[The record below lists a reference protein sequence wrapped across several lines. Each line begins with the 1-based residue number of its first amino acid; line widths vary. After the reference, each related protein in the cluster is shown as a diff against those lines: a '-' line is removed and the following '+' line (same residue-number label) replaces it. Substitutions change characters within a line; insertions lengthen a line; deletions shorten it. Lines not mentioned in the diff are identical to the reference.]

1 VATITHLKHKFV
13 SFLFFIIFDALIT
26 LFIFLL
32 NRNIFG
38 SILKYMTNT
47 SKLTLPSLFVDS
59 VEKFAKETS
68 LVFTGEKNYTY
79 KEMGDD
85 VDLLAGVLTDLGV
98 QKNDKVALLSTNMPN
113 WGVAFFAI
121 SKLGAVVV
129 PILPDFHENEVK
141 TIIEHS
147 ESKLLFVSEGLY
159 KSVNEEASNLI
170 KHMILVDSFAI
181 VPKGTNATDLNTL
194 ESSLTSPKK
203 AIPQVEIEEED
214 LASIIYTSGTTGNSK
229 GVMLTH
235 KNLAWTTQQARSLYQ
250 VKVEDRF
257 LSVLP
262 LSHSLENTVGF
273 LLAIKNGASVHY
285 LRKPPV
291 ASVLLPALE
300 LVKPTIML
308 TVPLIIEKVFKA
320 KILPKFQKSPVMRFL
335 YSLSPIRKVLHKVA
349 AGKLYKTFG
358 GELNFFGIGG
368 AKLDPNVER
377 FLIEGN
383 FPYAIGY
390 GLTETSPLLAG
401 AVGKNRI
408 IGSTGIAMEGVTLR
422 IANAD
427 PITGEGEIQAQGL
440 NVMRGYYK
448 APEITKEVFTEDGWF
463 RTGDRGS
470 FDKNNRLS
478 IKGRIKTMIVGA
490 SGENI
495 YPEEIESVINK
506 MRFVL
511 ESLVVEKKGKLVAM
525 IHLNM
530 EEMEENFKHL
540 KSEAKQY
547 FNEKSEETLK
557 EIQKK
562 VNEEVNKFS
571 RIQQVI
577 LQPNPFERTP
587 TKKIKRFLYA

>member
-1 VATITHLKHKFV
+1 
-13 SFLFFIIFDALIT
+13 
-26 LFIFLL
+26 
-32 NRNIFG
+32 
-38 SILKYMTNT
+38 MTN
-47 SKLTLPSLFVDS
+47 SPKLTIPALFNES
-59 VEKFAKETS
+59 VEKYASFKS
-68 LVFTGEKNYTY
+68 LVFVGEENYTY
-79 KEMGDD
+79 QQLGND
-85 VDLLAGVLTDLGV
+85 VKLVATLLSELGI
-98 QKNDKVALLSTNMPN
+98 KKGDKVAILSTNMPN

-121 SKLGAVVV
+121 SVIGGIAV
-129 PILPDFHENEVK
+129 PILPDFHDNEIK

-147 ESKLLFVSEGLY
+147 EAKLVFVSTGLFGNLNQDA
-159 KSVNEEASNLI
+159 KKLISNI
-170 KHMILVDSFAI
+170 ILVENFAR
-181 VPKGTNATDLNTL
+181 VPADTAIDQLKNLK
-194 ESSLTSPKK
+194 SSLPATINNSVF
-203 AIPQVEIEEED
+203 AEVEEYD

-235 KNLAWTTQQARSLYQ
+235 KNLAWTAQQCYTLQ
-250 VKVEDRF
+250 EIKPEDRF
-257 LSVLP
+257 ISILP
-262 LSHSLENTVGF
+262 LSHTLENTVGF
-273 LLAIKNGASVHY
+273 LLPVKYGASVHY

-300 LVKPTIML
+300 VVKPTIML
-308 TVPLIIEKVFKA
+308 SVPLIIEKVFRS
-320 KILPKFQKSPVMRFL
+320 KIYPEFQKNAVIRTL
-335 YSLSPIRKVLHKVA
+335 YSASPIRKILHKVA
-349 AGKLYKTFG
+349 AKKLHKTFG
-358 GELNFFGIGG
+358 GHLHFFGIGG
-368 AKLDPNVER
+368 AKLDPTVER
-377 FLIEGN
+377 FLMEGG

-401 AVGKNRI
+401 AVGKNRSL
-408 IGSTGIAMEGVTLR
+408 GSTGIAMEGVQLR

-427 PITGEGEIQAQGL
+427 PLTGEGEIQAKGE

-463 RTGDRGS
+463 RTGDRGN
-470 FDKNNRLS
+470 FDKNNRLY

-511 ESLVVEKKGKLVAM
+511 ESLVIEKKGKLVAM

-530 EEMEENFKHL
+530 EEIESNFKHL
-540 KSEAKQY
+540 KSEAQQY
-547 FNEKSEETLK
+547 IQEKSEEILK
-557 EIQKK
+557 EIHKK

-577 LQPNPFERTP
+577 LQPDPFEKTP

>member
-1 VATITHLKHKFV
+1 
-13 SFLFFIIFDALIT
+13 
-26 LFIFLL
+26 
-32 NRNIFG
+32 
-38 SILKYMTNT
+38 MTNT
-47 SKLTLPSLFVDS
+47 SKLTIPSLFNES
-59 VEKFAKETS
+59 VKKYAHEKS
-68 LVFTGEKNYTY
+68 LVFVGEKNYTY
-79 KEMGDD
+79 QQLGYD
-85 VDLLAGVLTDLGV
+85 VELVASLLSSLGI
-98 QKNDKVALLSTNMPN
+98 KKGDKVAILSTNMPN
-113 WGVAFFAI
+113 WGAAFFAI
-121 SKLGAVVV
+121 SILGAIAV
-129 PILPDFHENEVK
+129 PILPDFHDNEIK

-147 ESKLLFVSEGLY
+147 EAKTIFVSAGLFG
-159 KSVNEEASNLI
+159 SLSNDSKQILSNIILI
-170 KHMILVDSFAI
+170 ENFAI
-181 VPKGTNATDLNTL
+181 IPKNTEAQNL
-194 ESSLTSPKK
+194 GELKSSLPATP
-203 AIPQVEIEEED
+203 AELLQADVEEED

-235 KNLAWTTQQARSLYQ
+235 KNLAWTTQQCSTLQ
-250 VKVEDRF
+250 EIKTSDRF
-257 LSVLP
+257 ISILP
-262 LSHSLENTVGF
+262 LSHTLENTVGF
-273 LLAIKNGASVHY
+273 LLPVKYGASVHY

-300 LVKPTIML
+300 IVKPTIML
-308 TVPLIIEKVFKA
+308 SVPLIIEKIFRA
-320 KILPKFQKSPVMRFL
+320 KILPVFQKSPVMRGL
-335 YSLSPIRKVLHKVA
+335 YSVALIRKVLHKA
-349 AGKLYKTFG
+349 AAKKLHKTFG
-358 GELNFFGIGG
+358 GELHFFGIGG
-368 AKLDPNVER
+368 AKLDPTVER
-377 FLIEGN
+377 FLKEGG

-401 AVGKNRI
+401 AVGKNRSL
-408 IGSTGIAMEGVTLR
+408 GSTGIAMEGVQLR

-427 PITGEGEIQAQGL
+427 PVTGEGEIQAKGL

-463 RTGDRGS
+463 KTGDRGC
-470 FDKNNRLS
+470 FDKNNKLY

-530 EEMEENFKHL
+530 DEIEANFKHM
-540 KSEAKQY
+540 KTEAQQY
-547 FNEKSEETLK
+547 IQQKSEEILK
-557 EIQKK
+557 EIHKK

-577 LQPNPFERTP
+577 LQPSPFEKTP

>member
-1 VATITHLKHKFV
+1 MTNSSKLTIP
-13 SFLFFIIFDALIT
+13 SLF
-26 LFIFLL
+26 
-32 NRNIFG
+32 NE
-38 SILKYMTNT
+38 SILKYPN
-47 SKLTLPSLFVDS
+47 
-59 VEKFAKETS
+59 EKS
-68 LVFTGEKNYTY
+68 LVFVGEENYTY
-79 KEMGDD
+79 SQLGND
-85 VDLLAGVLTDLGV
+85 VKLVATLLSELGIT
-98 QKNDKVALLSTNMPN
+98 KGDKVAILSTNMPN

-121 SKLGAVVV
+121 SVIGGIAV
-129 PILPDFHENEVK
+129 PILPDFHDNEIK

-147 ESKLLFVSEGLY
+147 EAKLAFVSSGLY
-159 KSVNEEASNLI
+159 GNLNNDSKKLISNF
-170 KHMILVDSFAI
+170 ILVDNFALI
-181 VPKGTNATDLNTL
+181 PENIETDQLKNL
-194 ESSLTSPKK
+194 KSSLPTTINNSVF
-203 AIPQVEIEEED
+203 AEVEEYD

-235 KNLAWTTQQARSLYQ
+235 KNLAWTVQQCYTLQ
-250 VKVEDRF
+250 KIKPEDRF
-257 LSVLP
+257 ISILP
-262 LSHSLENTVGF
+262 LSHTLENTVGF
-273 LLAIKNGASVHY
+273 LLPVKYGASVHY

-300 LVKPTIML
+300 VVKPTIML
-308 TVPLIIEKVFKA
+308 SVPLIIEKIFRS
-320 KILPKFQKSPVMRFL
+320 KILPEFQKNAVIRTL
-335 YSLSPIRKVLHKVA
+335 YSASPIRKILHKVA
-349 AGKLYKTFG
+349 AKKLHKTFG
-358 GELNFFGIGG
+358 GHLHFFGIGG
-368 AKLDPNVER
+368 AKLDPAVEK
-377 FLIEGN
+377 FLMDGG

-401 AVGKNRI
+401 AVGKNRSL
-408 IGSTGIAMEGVTLR
+408 GSTGIAMEGVQLR

-427 PITGEGEIQAQGL
+427 PLTGEGEIQAKGE

-463 RTGDRGS
+463 RTGDRGN
-470 FDKNNRLS
+470 FDKNNKLY

-511 ESLVVEKKGKLVAM
+511 ESLVIEKKGKLVAM

-530 EEMEENFKHL
+530 EEIESNFKHL
-540 KSEAKQY
+540 KSEAQQY
-547 FNEKSEETLK
+547 IQEKSEEILK
-557 EIQKK
+557 EIHKK

-577 LQPNPFERTP
+577 LHPDPFEKTP

>member
-1 VATITHLKHKFV
+1 
-13 SFLFFIIFDALIT
+13 
-26 LFIFLL
+26 
-32 NRNIFG
+32 
-38 SILKYMTNT
+38 MTNS
-47 SKLTLPSLFVDS
+47 SKLTIPSLFYES
-59 VEKFAKETS
+59 ISKYPNEKS
-68 LVFTGEKNYTY
+68 LVFVGEENYTY
-79 KEMGDD
+79 SQLGRD
-85 VDLLAGVLTDLGV
+85 VKLVATLLSELGIT
-98 QKNDKVALLSTNMPN
+98 KGDKVAILSTNMPN

-121 SKLGAVVV
+121 SVIGGIVV
-129 PILPDFHENEVK
+129 PILPDFHDNEIK

-147 ESKLLFVSEGLY
+147 EAKLAFVSSGLY
-159 KSVNEEASNLI
+159 GNLNTDSKKLISNLI
-170 KHMILVDSFAI
+170 LVDNFALI
-181 VPKGTNATDLNTL
+181 PENTTAEQL
-194 ESSLTSPKK
+194 KNLKSSLPATINNSVF
-203 AIPQVEIEEED
+203 AEVEEYD

-235 KNLAWTTQQARSLYQ
+235 KNLAWTTQQCYTLQ
-250 VKVEDRF
+250 EIKPEDRF
-257 LSVLP
+257 ISILP
-262 LSHSLENTVGF
+262 LSHTLENTVGF
-273 LLAIKNGASVHY
+273 LLPVKYGASVHY

-300 LVKPTIML
+300 VVKPTIML
-308 TVPLIIEKVFKA
+308 SVPLIIEKIFRA
-320 KILPKFQKSPVMRFL
+320 KILPAFQKSPVMRTL
-335 YSLSPIRKVLHKVA
+335 YSVTPIRKVLHKVA
-349 AGKLYKTFG
+349 AKKLHKTFG
-358 GELNFFGIGG
+358 GALHFFGIGG
-368 AKLDPNVER
+368 AKLDPTVER
-377 FLIEGN
+377 FLMEGG

-401 AVGKNRI
+401 AVGKNRSL
-408 IGSTGIAMEGVTLR
+408 GSTGIAMEGVQLR

-427 PITGEGEIQAQGL
+427 PLTGEGEIQAKGE

-463 RTGDRGS
+463 RTGDRGN
-470 FDKNNRLS
+470 FDKNNKLY

-511 ESLVVEKKGKLVAM
+511 ESLVIEKKGKLVAM

-530 EEMEENFKHL
+530 EEIESNFKHL
-540 KSEAKQY
+540 KTEAQQ
-547 FNEKSEETLK
+547 FIQEKSEEILK
-557 EIQKK
+557 EIHKK

-577 LQPNPFERTP
+577 LQPDPFEKTP